1 MPPPLPPTNLGF
13 ALNSPGAPV
22 LIELYLDLI
31 CPFSMKVYCTT
42 YDSDIFKAYD
52 GKISFVLHNV
62 PQPWHPQ
69 GVYVHEVALAVKA
82 KQPKIYA
89 KCVRAIYKAFNGGV
103 PPGKFTDADTWDKS
117 RSQIYSDL
125 LDVVAAEGA
134 DRALI
139 EECVKIRTLTTAT
152 GVSFN
157 ATTPMTQDIKWAVKF
172 QRKQGVHV
180 TPTCFVNGLEAD
192 VISSGWTADQ
202 WKAFLDPL
210 GADNFTGSKLA

>member
-13 ALNSPGAPV
+13 PLNSPNAPI

-31 CPFSMKVYCTT
+31 CPFSMKVFCTT
-42 YDSDIFKAYD
+42 YDNDIFKAYD
-52 GKISFVLHNV
+52 GKVSFVLHNV

-82 KQPKIYA
+82 KQPELYA
-89 KCVRAIYKAFNGGV
+89 KVVRGIYKAFNGGL
-103 PPGKFTDADTWDKS
+103 PPGKFTDEDTWNKS
-117 RSQIYSDL
+117 RAQIYSDL

-134 DRALI
+134 DRSLI
-139 EECVKIRTLTTAT
+139 EEMVKINTLKTPA
-152 GVSFN
+152 GDVQ
-157 ATTPMTQDIKWAVKF
+157 ATTPMTQGIKWAVKF

-202 WKAFLDPL
+202 WKAFLEPL